1 MTGTISAVSTAR
13 LGKLAVATA
22 VVFWSLGNL
31 VVRGTDL
38 TGPQIAFWRY
48 LTAAALYGIGHS
60 ILVGPLRWNDFK
72 IAAPTGI
79 VLAIEIAAFFVSI
92 KSTTV
97 ANVTVIGAMSPLL
110 LFGFASRRFGEIVSL
125 RVVGATVLALAGVA
139 AVVFGSSDGA
149 TWSVRGDLLAVV
161 ALLFF
166 AAYFALGKVAR
177 ESLAGITL
185 QTHSLIAGVPVLAL
199 VFLVDSGGMPPPPA
213 NQWIY
218 VLGLVFLPGTGH
230 LLISWAHAHVS
241 LTLLSLF
248 TLGVPVLSVLGAAM
262 LFDESVVA
270 MQVVGI
276 VVVLAV
282 LSFAIRESAR
292 MESLAAELSQNAK
305 ETDRTAGS

>member
-1 MTGTISAVSTAR
+1 M
-13 LGKLAVATA
+13 
-22 VVFWSLGNL
+22 VFWSLGNL

-48 LTAAALYGIGHS
+48 LTAAFLYGIGHTV
-60 ILVGPLRWNDFK
+60 LVGPLRWSDFK

-110 LFGFASRRFGEIVSL
+110 LFGFASRRFGEVVSL
-125 RVVGATVLALAGVA
+125 RVIGATLLALGGVA
-139 AVVFGSSDGA
+139 AVVFGSSEGA
-149 TWSVRGDLLAVV
+149 TWSLSGDLLAVV

-199 VFLVDSGGMPPPPA
+199 VFLLDSGGMPVPPT

-218 VLGLVFLPGTGH
+218 VIGLVLLPGTGH

-248 TLGVPVLSVLGAAM
+248 TLGVPVISVLGAAII
-262 LFDESVVA
+262 FDESVVA
-270 MQVVGI
+270 LQVAGI

-282 LSFAIRESAR
+282 LAFAIKESAR
-292 MESLAAELSQNAK
+292 LESLAAEPSADSAG
-305 ETDRTAGS
+305 TDEAAAL